1 MQKIIIALCVLAVLG
16 GCGRSRG
23 ASSGVSGIS
32 TASSSGPIASACLA
46 SDRKA
51 RSPQLCGCVQQVAHQ
66 TLSGSDQ
73 RQGAKFWNDPQTLQN
88 LRQSD
93 DPNAAQQWRRWKEFG
108 ETAAA
113 VCG

>member
-1 MQKIIIALCVLAVLG
+1 MQKMLAGLCVMAVLV
-16 GCGRSRG
+16 GCGSGPRG
-23 ASSGVSGIS
+23 GSGAPAAS
-32 TASSSGPIASACLA
+32 TRGPIAEACLA

-73 RQGAKFWNDPQTLQN
+73 RQGAKFWRDPQGLQN

-93 DPNAAQQWRRWKEFG
+93 NSSGTAFWTRWKEFG
-108 ETAAA
+108 LRSSA
-113 VCG
+113 VCGQG